1 MRPIPLDKSL
11 IQASPALLEYLQTPR
26 RFVGTMM
33 VVRRE
38 DGNWDL
44 LLYQDSPDAQNN

>member
-1 MRPIPLDKSL
+1 MRPLPLDRSL
-11 IQASPALLEYLQTPR
+11 IQASPQLLEYLQTPR

-44 LLYQDSPDAQNN
+44 LLYGDDPDAAQN